1 MFRTLKTKLGALR
14 YPAQKDHEA
23 VIAMTANQW
32 KGVARRTPTYLQAYR
47 DNPGS
52 DDRAQRRA
60 RWVAD
65 RPIFA
70 AASSVLDL
78 GCACGRTLAEL
89 ARRHPHLALT
99 GADINAEALEIA
111 RPTVPSATLYLN
123 NLYDLGHDWVLDP
136 VDVIL
141 TVGVLVHVAPLS
153 LHWILRQMLAAAP
166 VLVLVEEIGDGE
178 VAKGPRAWGAEKVT
192 GNYAL
197 WRSPLDRLLRILGAA
212 VEVTPLPEDLCAPG
226 ATHVVTARRGG
237 NTA

>member
-1 MFRTLKTKLGALR
+1 MFRTLKTKLAALR
-14 YPAQKDHEA
+14 YPAQKEHDA
-23 VIAMTANQW
+23 VVAMTANQW
-32 KGVARRTPTYLQAYR
+32 EGIARRTPTYLAGYR

-70 AASSVLDL
+70 AASSVLEL
-78 GCACGRTLAEL
+78 GCAAGRNLAEL
-89 ARRHPHLALT
+89 ARRHTHLELT

-111 RPTVPSATLYLN
+111 RATVPCATLYLN

-141 TVGVLVHVAPLS
+141 TVGVLGHVAPLS
-153 LHWILRQMLAAAP
+153 LHWIHRQMLAAVP
-166 VLVLVEEIGDGE
+166 VLVLVEEVGDGAL
-178 VAKGPRAWGAEKVT
+178 AKGPKAWGALKST
-192 GNYAL
+192 GAYTL

-212 VEVTPLPEDLCAPG
+212 VEVALLAEDLCAPG
-226 ATHVVTARRGG
+226 ATHLVVARRGEP
-237 NTA
+237 A